1 MARKLAMGLVAA
13 LTMVTSVCLSAGP
26 ATPRAQIDHI
36 LLGIDDLDRGMESF
50 EKLTGVRPVYGGKH
64 PGGTHNALVSLGD
77 GTYLEILALQPG
89 VPPPK
94 EYAGLE
100 QLHTLTPIGWAV
112 SSKDSAQLRDR
123 LIAAG
128 MPVTES
134 NAGSRK
140 TPTGATLAWQT
151 FSLKDNFEEAPFF
164 IVWSAQTAHPSTTS
178 PTGCKLQH
186 WRIASPHQKNLEQLR
201 HTLDLQHLDL
211 ADGPTTA
218 LRLSLSCPKG
228 PVELD

>member
-1 MARKLAMGLVAA
+1 MARKVAMGLVAGLA
-13 LTMVTSVCLSAGP
+13 LVTSVCLSAGP
-26 ATPRAQIDHI
+26 AAPKAQVDHI
-36 LLGIDDLDRGMESF
+36 LLGIDDLDRGIDAF
-50 EKLTGVRPVYGGKH
+50 EQLTGVRPVYGGKH

-77 GTYLEILALQPG
+77 GAYLEILALQPG

-112 SSKDSAQLRDR
+112 SSKESAQLRER
-123 LIAAG
+123 LTAAG
-128 MPVTES
+128 MAVTEP

-140 TPTGATLAWQT
+140 TPAGATLSWQT
-151 FSLKDNFEEAPFF
+151 FGLKDNFDDAPFF

-178 PTGCKLQH
+178 PTGCKLRQ

-201 HTLDLQHLDL
+201 RTLDLQLLDL
-211 ADGPTTA
+211 ADASTTA
-218 LRLSLSCPKG
+218 LSVSLSCPKG